1 MVKLFAGGVAS
12 FPDKLGLPHE
22 AGIIFISLALAAFL
36 MTTLDTAT
44 RLARFTWQEL
54 FLPRGQSDE
63 NASPA
68 AAAPT
73 LPAVQAFF
81 SNRYIATL
89 IAVVA
94 AGWLLLGGGA
104 KSIWPVFASSNQ
116 LLAALTLLGC
126 SLWLLRHKRP
136 LALTLLPML
145 FMMATSGSAIITIF
159 LRNVQAWKVDGFKAG
174 GVMTLTTGILIVMSV
189 ALIVMGTISIR
200 QTMKQ
205 SERKA

>member
-1 MVKLFAGGVAS
+1 
-12 FPDKLGLPHE
+12 LPHN
-22 AGIIFISLALAAFL
+22 AGVVFISLALAAFL

-54 FLPRGQSDE
+54 FLPRGQSEED
-63 NASPA
+63 APPA
-68 AAAPT
+68 TAAPV

-126 SLWLLRHKRP
+126 SLWLLRRRRP
-136 LALTLLPML
+136 LMLTLLPML
-145 FMMATSGSAIITIF
+145 FMMATSGSAIVTLF
-159 LRNVQAWKVDGFKAG
+159 LRNVQAWQADGFKAG

-189 ALIVMGTISIR
+189 ALIIMGTVSIR
-200 QTMKQ
+200 QTVRQ
-205 SERKA
+205 TERKV